1 MSRTERIPTL
11 RELKLA
17 GRVERARALFGPGG
31 YLYPPSTTPPVDVTP
46 AATLASGARRKHS
59 SVGGEEEEDEDED
72 EEGAGEGGKRNKNTQ
87 ISTLATKSFA
97 FAAVEDSEAG
107 VGGGTRAEGSTSIA
121 KEKPT
126 GSLDTKLRETA
137 PPPPPKDTKTRR
149 GDEDDRDETVSAG
162 ESSRNEGNRSTS
174 TAARFRP
181 DVPTEGDEEHHRAPA
196 KPVPHEFTVGETLH
210 GGTGEGQRRRG
221 EARGGGGAVTT
232 VILTIVGGRPAGRGF
247 TNLEQRG
254 KTPSET
260 VARFIALQAAVE
272 GSELLSG
279 GLTHTL
285 MSARWCPASRGRVLS
300 TWEGYWC
307 HSISPV
313 FFGRSVLG
321 RHITKEM
328 ARRRQEEDTAAAK
341 LAATP
346 SDPAAST
353 AVNTIG
359 GKSGEGNEIP
369 DGTVASRPTSSA
381 SANTNQRLMTP
392 NERLELAEKNYQARK
407 CPFMRNRNLLLR
419 RKIKAK
425 RKNGGLARTRSF
437 CRRIPSDEVQ
447 SWKKEIEDEEQ
458 LLRAQRRADNAKRR
472 KERADDSLK
481 RGERNQL
488 KAWLIRHLVAS
499 NQGDGDLM
507 AKAIAT
513 EGHDNDL
520 ALSGGY
526 AGKGAPGRESS
537 MSGRNMRP
545 GGRFAYGQ
553 EASAEEMKKK
563 DLIIKAHRRFEKDT
577 EVLLR
582 GIFRS
587 TLARTPTPSTAR
599 GSTSNPAPGLELL
612 HEAGTR
618 RTSSSS
624 SSRSALR
631 PFGRTE
637 TVDIKVGADAA
648 CAPGSVVVFGDGA
661 TSEESTAGVSLKGK
675 DNGTNAS
682 VTAAPP
688 ATTPAAAEVSPAE
701 QGDPSAAAE
710 DSEQSLPEREV
721 GGRATADTTVAGEG
735 RVLGTENVN
744 ERKTESRE
752 KAETRRSSS
761 RQDERAIDVA
771 SVPRAEVLR
780 MLRKQGHL
788 RQKAMASDALRP
800 ILTDQHF
807 TKGKGDIR
815 PRSCEGRS
823 EGKVVR
829 RTQEASSRWQGDP
842 NALAPS
848 DAWRGELN
856 VSRKANRGDG
866 REWSRFHHHVL
877 IRTSDDLPLYCCL
890 CRRRKWEGARL
901 SRLKGEHAMR
911 SSWEAVLSERQEILE
926 PMVEAVMKCA
936 LTMDRA
942 LCDNDKGSWAVLHCL
957 ESLLRALEEFQ
968 GGPARSRR
976 RSRRVSVGPSG
987 FAVATLPSKTSETPK
1002 SNEVGQA
1009 SATTVESAPKS
1020 ASGNGS
1026 VPKAVTAVMAAG
1038 QMSAAVAR
1046 GRRRGFAE
1054 FSEQAQAIANRY
1066 YDGPRDTLLT
1076 AARATASWSRLR
1088 EVWFQ
1093 TEENDIDGL
1102 DEAKASSLEAC
1113 VVETLDKERET
1124 WELQENE
1131 RRSMFA
1137 QEESQRRDEEA
1148 LRRAA
1153 ESAPC
1158 KTQEAGQRA
1167 FCALIDTMER
1177 RSQALGR
1184 LRWELTASLGD
1195 MQTMTTRVR
1204 DAATGKRYVCRLL
1217 PCRSQ
1222 EEVDFLLNEAY
1233 RTQEISNP
1241 YLVKMHSAHPHR
1253 IATYDERGVQTTGG
1267 KVVLIQAEFCA
1278 GGSLQNHLN
1287 LLLGSSGKT
1296 STAGR
1301 SFDRE
1306 VERRKVYTPEAE
1318 AMLKA
1323 EEEEKKR
1330 RKARN
1335 APAATAKIAGRSVP
1349 RREPLGASGAGQ
1361 GGTLSQRLE
1370 VWVRQ
1375 VAHGLSALHADGGM
1389 HRNINAQNVFLDE
1402 RGRAKL
1408 GGYQFLKGAT
1418 SNYTGSLAM
1427 HEGFGCAAYA
1437 PPEFE
1442 LRAETSPKGDVWSLG
1457 CALYK
1462 WTTGKEFA
1470 YVAAG
1475 ARLQDTL
1482 HLVPPSYG
1490 DKIKTALFMCLQ
1502 RDPTV
1507 RVTSADLWKF
1517 MATSG
1522 DSTGAN
1528 PVQDSSDPP
1537 VAQ

>member
-1 MSRTERIPTL
+1 MRGQWSNDYAMSTRERIPTL

-31 YLYPPSTTPPVDVTP
+31 YLYPPSTTPTMDVTP
-46 AATLASGARRKHS
+46 AATLAIGARRQHS
-59 SVGGEEEEDEDED
+59 GVVGEEKEKEEVVEEEE
-72 EEGAGEGGKRNKNTQ
+72 GAEKIGKGRNNPQRSNVPSKS
-87 ISTLATKSFA
+87 STST
-97 FAAVEDSEAG
+97 AVEDPEEG
-107 VGGGTRAEGSTSIA
+107 VGGGARAREGSAPIAEGSS
-121 KEKPT
+121 T
-126 GSLDTKLRETA
+126 GSIDTQLPKPA
-137 PPPPPKDTKTRR
+137 PLPPKDTKARR
-149 GDEDDRDETVSAG
+149 GDGDDRDESLSPS
-162 ESSRNEGNRSTS
+162 EPPRNEVDHGTS
-174 TAARFRP
+174 TAAGFRP
-181 DVPTEGDEEHHRAPA
+181 GVPTESDGGHHRATA
-196 KPVPHEFTVGETLH
+196 KPVPRGLMDEETRYD
-210 GGTGEGQRRRG
+210 GTGEGQQRRG
-221 EARGGGGAVTT
+221 EAGRGGGAVTT
-232 VILTIVGGRPAGRGF
+232 VTLTIVGGRPAGRGF
-247 TNLEQRG
+247 TSLEQSG

-260 VARFIALQAAVE
+260 VARFIALQAARE

-279 GLTHTL
+279 GLTHTVT
-285 MSARWCPASRGRVLS
+285 SARWCPTSRGRVLS

-307 HSISPV
+307 HSLSPV

-321 RHITKEM
+321 RHMTKEM
-328 ARRRQEEDTAAAK
+328 ARRRQEEDAAAAQ

-346 SDPAAST
+346 SGPAVST
-353 AVNTIG
+353 AVNTSG
-359 GKSGEGNEIP
+359 GESGEEHETP
-369 DGTVASRPTSSA
+369 DGTLSSPRPTSST
-381 SANTNQRLMTP
+381 SVNTNQRLMTP
-392 NERLELAEKNYQARK
+392 NERLELAEKNYQ
-407 CPFMRNRNLLLR
+407 LLLR

-425 RKNGGLARTRSF
+425 RKSGEMARARPF
-437 CRRIPSDEVQ
+437 CRRIPLDEVQ
-447 SWKKEIEDEEQ
+447 GWKKEIEDEEQ

-499 NQGDGDLM
+499 NEGDGDLM

-513 EGHDNDL
+513 EGHENDL

-563 DLIIKAHRRFEKDT
+563 DLIIKAQRRFEQET
-577 EVLLR
+577 EALLR
-582 GIFRS
+582 GVFRS
-587 TLARTPTPSTAR
+587 ALARTPTPSTA
-599 GSTSNPAPGLELL
+599 GSSTSNPAPSVELL
-612 HEAGTR
+612 DEAGTR

-624 SSRSALR
+624 SSRGAPR
-631 PFGRTE
+631 PIGRTE
-637 TVDIKVGADAA
+637 TVGAKVGADTA
-648 CAPGSVVVFGDGA
+648 CAPGSVVSVGDGA
-661 TSEESTAGVSLKGK
+661 TSEESRAGVSPEGN
-675 DNGTNAS
+675 DGGT
-682 VTAAPP
+682 TAATPP
-688 ATTPAAAEVSPAE
+688 ATTSTAAAVSPAE
-701 QGDPSAAAE
+701 QGDPSTAAE
-710 DSEQSLPEREV
+710 NLEQSLPDKEV
-721 GGRATADTTVAGEG
+721 GSRGTAETKVAAGEG
-735 RVLGTENVN
+735 RVLGTENAN

-752 KAETRRSSS
+752 KEETRRESS
-761 RQDERAIDVA
+761 RQDEHAVGVA

-800 ILTDQHF
+800 ILIDQHF
-807 TKGKGDIR
+807 TKGEGDIG
-815 PRSCEGRS
+815 PGSCEGRS

-829 RTQEASSRWQGDP
+829 RTEEASSGWQGDP
-842 NALAPS
+842 NAHAPS
-848 DAWRGELN
+848 DAWRAELN
-856 VSRKANRGDG
+856 ISRKANRGDG

-890 CRRRKWEGARL
+890 CRRRKWEAARL

-911 SSWEAVLSERQEILE
+911 TSWEAVLSERQEILE

-936 LTMDRA
+936 LSMDRA

-957 ESLLRALEEFQ
+957 ENLLRALEEFQ
-968 GGPARSRR
+968 DGPARNRR

-987 FAVATLPSKTSETPK
+987 FGVATLPNKTSGKPK
-1002 SNEVGQA
+1002 NEEIGQA
-1009 SATTVESAPKS
+1009 SATKVESAPKS

-1026 VPKAVTAVMAAG
+1026 VSTAVMAAG

-1054 FSEQAQAIANRY
+1054 FSEQAQAIATRY
-1066 YDGPRDTLLT
+1066 YDRPRDNLLT

-1093 TEENDIDGL
+1093 TEENDLDGL

-1137 QEESQRRDEEA
+1137 QEESQRRDDEA

-1153 ESAPC
+1153 EAVPC
-1158 KTQEAGQRA
+1158 KTQEVGHRA

-1222 EEVDFLLNEAY
+1222 EEVEFLLKEAY
-1233 RTQEISNP
+1233 RTQEIRNP
-1241 YLVKMHSAHPHR
+1241 YLVKIHSAHPHR

-1287 LLLGSSGKT
+1287 LLLGSSGET

-1318 AMLKA
+1318 SMLKA

-1330 RKARN
+1330 RKATN
-1335 APAATAKIAGRSVP
+1335 APSSTANKIAGRSVP
-1349 RREPLGASGAGQ
+1349 WREPLGTRGAAQ

-1418 SNYTGSLAM
+1418 SNFAGSLAM

-1442 LRAETSPKGDVWSLG
+1442 LRGETSPKGDMWSLG

-1490 DKIKTALFMCLQ
+1490 DKVKAVLFMCLQ

-1507 RVTSADLWKF
+1507 RVTSTDLWKF

-1522 DSTGAN
+1522 DSTVAN
-1528 PVQDSSDPP
+1528 PVQVSSDPP

>member
-1 MSRTERIPTL
+1 
-11 RELKLA
+11 
-17 GRVERARALFGPGG
+17 
-31 YLYPPSTTPPVDVTP
+31 
-46 AATLASGARRKHS
+46 
-59 SVGGEEEEDEDED
+59 
-72 EEGAGEGGKRNKNTQ
+72 
-87 ISTLATKSFA
+87 
-97 FAAVEDSEAG
+97 
-107 VGGGTRAEGSTSIA
+107 
-121 KEKPT
+121 
-126 GSLDTKLRETA
+126 
-137 PPPPPKDTKTRR
+137 
-149 GDEDDRDETVSAG
+149 
-162 ESSRNEGNRSTS
+162 
-174 TAARFRP
+174 
-181 DVPTEGDEEHHRAPA
+181 
-196 KPVPHEFTVGETLH
+196 
-210 GGTGEGQRRRG
+210 
-221 EARGGGGAVTT
+221 
-232 VILTIVGGRPAGRGF
+232 
-247 TNLEQRG
+247 
-254 KTPSET
+254 
-260 VARFIALQAAVE
+260 FIALQAAKE

-279 GLTHTL
+279 GLTHTVT
-285 MSARWCPASRGRVLS
+285 SARWCPASRGRVLS

-328 ARRRQEEDTAAAK
+328 ARRRQEEDAAAAQ

-346 SDPAAST
+346 SDPAVST
-353 AVNTIG
+353 AVSMSG
-359 GKSGEGNEIP
+359 GESGEGHETP
-369 DGTVASRPTSSA
+369 DGTVASPRPTSST
-381 SANTNQRLMTP
+381 SVSTNQRLMTP

-407 CPFMRNRNLLLR
+407 LLLR

-425 RKNGGLARTRSF
+425 RKSGGMARARPF
-437 CRRIPSDEVQ
+437 CRRIPLDEVQ
-447 SWKKEIEDEEQ
+447 GWKKEIEDEEQ

-499 NQGDGDLM
+499 NGGDGDLM

-526 AGKGAPGRESS
+526 AEKGAPGRESS

-563 DLIIKAHRRFEKDT
+563 DLIIKAQRRFEKET
-577 EVLLR
+577 EALLR
-582 GIFRS
+582 GVFRS
-587 TLARTPTPSTAR
+587 ALARTQTPSTA
-599 GSTSNPAPGLELL
+599 GSSTSDPAPSLELL
-612 HEAGTR
+612 DEARIR
-618 RTSSSS
+618 RASSSS
-624 SSRSALR
+624 SLR
-631 PFGRTE
+631 GSPRPIGRTE
-637 TVDIKVGADAA
+637 TVGAIVGADTT
-648 CAPGSVVVFGDGA
+648 CAPGSVVGVGDGA
-661 TSEESTAGVSLKGK
+661 TSEESRAGVSHEGN
-675 DNGTNAS
+675 DDGT
-682 VTAAPP
+682 TAAAPL
-688 ATTPAAAEVSPAE
+688 ATTPAAAAVPPPE

-710 DSEQSLPEREV
+710 YLEQSLPEKEV
-721 GGRATADTTVAGEG
+721 ESRGTAEIKVEGEG
-735 RVLGTENVN
+735 RKLGTENAN

-752 KAETRRSSS
+752 REETRRESS
-761 RQDERAIDVA
+761 RQNEHAVGVA
-771 SVPRAEVLR
+771 SVPRVEVLR

-788 RQKAMASDALRP
+788 RQKAMASNALRP
-800 ILTDQHF
+800 ILIDQHF
-807 TKGKGDIR
+807 TKGEGNIR
-815 PRSCEGRS
+815 PGSCEGRS
-823 EGKVVR
+823 EGEVVR
-829 RTQEASSRWQGDP
+829 RTEETSSGLQGDP
-842 NALAPS
+842 DAHAPS
-848 DAWRGELN
+848 DAWRAELN
-856 VSRKANRGDG
+856 ISRKANRGDG

-911 SSWEAVLSERQEILE
+911 TSWEEAVLSERQEILE

-936 LTMDRA
+936 LSMDRA
-942 LCDNDKGSWAVLHCL
+942 LRDNDKGSWAVLRCL

-968 GGPARSRR
+968 GGPARTRR
-976 RSRRVSVGPSG
+976 RSRRVSVGQSG
-987 FAVATLPSKTSETPK
+987 FGVATLPNKTFGKPK
-1002 SNEVGQA
+1002 SEEIGQA
-1009 SATTVESAPKS
+1009 SATTFESAPKS
-1020 ASGNGS
+1020 AWGNGAVS
-1026 VPKAVTAVMAAG
+1026 TAVTAVMAAG
-1038 QMSAAVAR
+1038 HMSAAVAR

-1054 FSEQAQAIANRY
+1054 FSEQAQAIATRY
-1066 YDGPRDTLLT
+1066 YDRPRDTLLT

-1088 EVWFQ
+1088 KVWFQ

-1137 QEESQRRDEEA
+1137 QEESQRRDDEA

-1153 ESAPC
+1153 EAVPC
-1158 KTQEAGQRA
+1158 KTQEAGHRA
-1167 FCALIDTMER
+1167 FCALVDTMER

-1222 EEVDFLLNEAY
+1222 EEVEFLLKEAY
-1233 RTQEISNP
+1233 RTQEIRNP

-1253 IATYDERGVQTTGG
+1253 LATYDERGVQTTGG

-1287 LLLGSSGKT
+1287 LLLGSSGET
-1296 STAGR
+1296 SAAGR
-1301 SFDRE
+1301 SVDRE

-1318 AMLKA
+1318 SMLKA

-1330 RKARN
+1330 QKARN
-1335 APAATAKIAGRSVP
+1335 APSPTANKIAGRSVP
-1349 RREPLGASGAGQ
+1349 WREPLGTCGAAQ

-1418 SNYTGSLAM
+1418 SNFAGSLAM

-1442 LRAETSPKGDVWSLG
+1442 LHGETSPKGDVWSLG

-1482 HLVPPSYG
+1482 RLVPPSYG
-1490 DKIKTALFMCLQ
+1490 DKVKNALFMCLQ

-1507 RVTSADLWKF
+1507 RVTSTDLWKF

-1522 DSTGAN
+1522 DSTVAN
-1528 PVQDSSDPP
+1528 PAQLSSDPP